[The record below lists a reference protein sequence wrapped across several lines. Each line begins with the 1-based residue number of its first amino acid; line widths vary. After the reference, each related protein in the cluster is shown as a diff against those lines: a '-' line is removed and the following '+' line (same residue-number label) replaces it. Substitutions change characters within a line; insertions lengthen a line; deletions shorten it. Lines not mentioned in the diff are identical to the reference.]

1 MALDSAA
8 PANERTFPDPYGI
21 ETPEGAEG
29 WEEMY
34 SYHNLFLEARREED
48 SKKTWFRNSLHFPEV
63 SYPFDHAV
71 IDGSFTG
78 TGVTNTRVFA
88 LPPALGLDV
97 RVINGYTYMS
107 ALPAPDEET
116 QARRAEEFAR
126 RAGHYFQNWDS
137 LYAEWETR
145 VTDAIKSVYEIEVPE
160 LSEFEPIERVV
171 EDRGPTQGNLL
182 LSGYHRLLEAGDQ
195 IWTLHSEFLNLGYA
209 AYLQFLTLCKEHFP
223 EIDDQTVSRMVSGI
237 DVLLFRPDDELRAL
251 ARQAEELGVSAA
263 VMASTSEEQLRSNL
277 TDEAGQTWL
286 DALDRA
292 KNPWFNFSYGSGMY
306 HSHRSWV
313 DDLSMPLQAIGDYI
327 GQLRAGH
334 DLTRPLQRLQ
344 VERDQITENYRDLLD
359 SEDLPGFDEAL
370 GLARTVFPYVEN
382 HNFYVEH
389 WFLTGFWNKAREFSA
404 KFVEWGFWDDVEDL
418 FFLRRAEVEEAVY
431 DLQMAWGAG
440 GVPQGRFHWPAII
453 ARRREIYKALDSWS
467 PPPALGPV
475 PGEVNEPLTIMLW
488 GITPETV
495 DRWLTAQDGGSGS
508 NVLTGFAGSPGVA
521 EGRARVV
528 MRPDEL
534 DTVQDGEILV
544 APVTSPSWTTVFG
557 RIRGAVS
564 DIGGIMCHAAIVSR
578 EYELPAVVGV
588 GFGTSNITTGQ
599 LIRVDGNAG
608 IVTILD
614 DTSAPGD
621 QEEAEAA
628 R

>member
-1 MALDSAA
+1 MAPDTTNQPSSTQ
-8 PANERTFPDPYGI
+8 PSFPDPYAV

-34 SYHNLFLEARREED
+34 SYHNHFLHARRDED

-78 TGVTNTRVFA
+78 TGVTNARVFA

-107 ALPAPDEET
+107 TLAAPDEET
-116 QARRAEEFAR
+116 QARRAEEFNQ
-126 RAGHYFQNWDS
+126 RAGYYFQNWDS
-137 LYAEWETR
+137 LYREWETR

-160 LSEFEPIERVV
+160 LSEFEAIEKVL

-182 LSGYHRLLEAGDQ
+182 LAGYHRLLEAGDQ

-209 AYLQFLTLCKEHFP
+209 AYLQFLTLCKDHFP
-223 EIDDQTVSRMVSGI
+223 EVGDQTVSRMVSGV
-237 DVLLFRPDDELRAL
+237 DVLLFRPDDELRKL
-251 ARQAEELGVSAA
+251 ARKAEELGVSEA
-263 VMASTSEEQLRSNL
+263 VKASSSEEHLRTHL
-277 TDEAGQTWL
+277 IGDAGHSWL
-286 DALDRA
+286 AALDDA
-292 KNPWFNFSYGSGMY
+292 KDPWFNFSYGSGMY
-306 HSHRSWV
+306 HSHRSWI
-313 DDLSMPLQAIGDYI
+313 DDLSLPLQAIGDYI
-327 GQLRAGH
+327 DQLRAGN
-334 DLTRPLQRLQ
+334 DLTRPVHRLQ
-344 VERDQITENYRDLLD
+344 QERDEITARYRELLD
-359 SEDLPGFDEAL
+359 EDDQTAFDEAL

-389 WFLTGFWNKAREFSA
+389 WFLTGFWNKVREFSA
-404 KFVEWGFWDDVEDL
+404 KFVEWGFWDDVEDI
-418 FFLRRAEVEEAVY
+418 FFLRRAEVSEAVY

-440 GVPQGRFHWPAII
+440 GRPQGGFHWPPII
-453 ARRREIYKALDSWS
+453 ARRRGIYEALNAWS

-475 PGEVNEPLTIMLW
+475 PGEVTEPLTIMLW

-495 DRWLTAQDGGSGS
+495 DRWLAAQEGGTGS
-508 NVLTGFAGSPGVA
+508 NILSGFAGSPGVA

-544 APVTSPSWTTVFG
+544 APVTSPSWTPVFG

-588 GFGTSNITTGQ
+588 GFGTSNISTGQ
-599 LIRVDGNAG
+599 LVRVDGDAG
-608 IVTILD
+608 TVTIL
-614 DTSAPGD
+614 
-621 QEEAEAA
+621 EEEN
-628 R
+628 